1 MSTCLSVKKTNKL
14 NIHIANAIP
23 RFSLDR
29 FGWRYKCT
37 FYISK
42 YFEGSRTMAMTT
54 MIHLVDCAYKC
65 SFSFVDISWIL
76 CPDLFGML
84 FAFSSQLQF
93 RCTLSLQM
101 FSWFQAR
108 VVFLMHVFSQ
118 GLKHTERNFKQLVSL
133 SVTVS

>member
-1 MSTCLSVKKTNKL
+1 
-14 NIHIANAIP
+14 
-23 RFSLDR
+23 
-29 FGWRYKCT
+29 
-37 FYISK
+37 
-42 YFEGSRTMAMTT
+42 MAMTT

-108 VVFLMHVFSQ
+108 VVFLMHAFFHKASSIQ
-118 GLKHTERNFKQLVSL
+118 RGTSNSWFLFQWQWAKMWTLNFIALRLAKTLWCRWSYQL
-133 SVTVS
+133 